1 MAQQHMSTIHHQA
14 NVLLDVTSIHWLAN
28 AFLPLFNLGFNIVVC
43 VWVLS
48 DKTLFTLTL
57 LSVCDAIHY

>member
-1 MAQQHMSTIHHQA
+1 MSTIHHQA
-14 NVLLDVTSIHWLAN
+14 NVLSDDTSVHWLAN
-28 AFLPLFNLGFNIVVC
+28 GFLALFNLGFNIVVC

-48 DKTLFTLTL
+48 DQILSTLTL